1 MKKALRLLALAVLW
15 LTASPPSAQAA
26 IVADIDFQPVLNFSS
41 LDTVV
46 TCHIEF
52 PDGTDPASID
62 LKTVGIIAI
71 GGLSLIEP
79 IRPKQLYWKLGDYDG
94 DGVKDLEV
102 RFRRSELAAA
112 IGGPAEVT
120 MRVAGQLSGGTPF
133 EGTDSIRTI
142 TFYILQN
149 SAFLGGTLT
158 VVLEFSVAN
167 DCYVVAKGA
176 VGVVGTFVEGSRPWR
191 IEAALGA
198 GVYRWTLDV
207 PVPAD
212 AVPGSEV
219 KALLKLKTLDAP
231 GGFPISNTVETKYRV
246 ALSYQP

>member
-1 MKKALRLLALAVLW
+1 MKKALRPLALAVLW
-15 LTASPPSAQAA
+15 LTASPPSAQAL
-26 IVADIDFQPVLNFSS
+26 VADIDFQPFLNFSS
-41 LDTVV
+41 PDTVV

-52 PDGTDPASID
+52 PDGPDPASID
-62 LKTVGIIAI
+62 LKTVGIIEI

-79 IRPKQLYWKLGDYDG
+79 IRPKQLYWKVGDYDA

-120 MRVAGQLSGGTPF
+120 MRVAGQLSDGTYF
-133 EGTDSIRTI
+133 GGTDSIRTI

-158 VVLEFSVAN
+158 VALEFSVAS
-167 DCYVVAKGA
+167 DCYVVAKGS
-176 VGVVGTFVEGSRPWR
+176 VGVVGNFLEDSRPWR
-191 IEAALGA
+191 VEAALGA

-219 KALLKLKTLDAP
+219 KALLKLRTLDAL
-231 GGFPISNTVETKYRV
+231 GGFPISKKVETKYKV